1 MPILDRFRAQPRQK
15 HPDPAVRLSF
25 VQEIPID
32 EHDLLSEIAR
42 DDEDARVRRAAA
54 AKLMNPAALA
64 AIARDDADESVRS
77 QATAMLRDIALE
89 AFEGVGEAESLAA
102 IDALTDAKMLLTVA
116 KTASRETTAA
126 RAADRVTDAH
136 ALGSI
141 ARVAAHESVR
151 RQAFER
157 LNDPHEILAIAL
169 NSDFKDPA
177 TDAVDRF
184 SDRKTLDEIAVR
196 AKNRNVSKRARTL
209 LREIDDRAA
218 QEAAA
223 AAAEADAAAQAAH
236 AAAIAEAAARTAR
249 EDAERAADAARARA
263 AQAESLR
270 AEEEAAAE
278 RRAEQDAAERAQK
291 EADAELARKEADR
304 RRSRLAELITAAET
318 ASANEDLGAARRGLA
333 MARHEWKDVAS
344 GLEVDAE
351 LTGRFAAAE
360 ARVTARDTAAQDE
373 DRRTRKEA
381 LDRLL
386 QLATRVEPL
395 AARGDLMLKPAERAL
410 RDLRAALTSIPPL
423 PSRRDY
429 EGIVHRLKA
438 AQAAL
443 IPKVQE
449 LRDVADWQRW
459 ANVGIQEQLCEKME
473 ALKAVEDPEAIARQ
487 VRELQQQWRQAAD
500 VPRAQGES
508 LWRRFKAAHDE
519 VWARCEAH
527 FAAQAESRADNFAK
541 KQALAERAEALA
553 ESTRWIQT
561 ADEIK
566 KLQAEWKTIG
576 AVTRGQEKIV
586 WDRFRAAC
594 DRFFTRRHADLA
606 ERKTVWAQNLAK
618 KEELCVRAEAVA
630 ESTDWEPAAAE
641 IKKLQAE
648 WKTIGPVKKTR
659 AEAIWQRFRA
669 ACDHFFVRYAQ
680 RYDIARE
687 ERVAAREAIVSELEA
702 LAPPP
707 PAPDAASASQAPDP
721 TAEPATASASQAP
734 DPTAEPA
741 TASTSQAPDPTAEPA
756 TASAVQ
762 TPAEPP
768 ADLLPTVRSLRGK
781 WQQELALRGVDRER
795 AAALDQRFAAAFA
808 GVVARWPAVF
818 DGTDLDPD
826 ANRKRMEALVKRM
839 EDLAKS
845 VAGPAAALG
854 DEAVSPT
861 TRLAAML
868 KDALASNTIGGKVDE
883 DSRFRAAV
891 EDVRQAQAA
900 WSRIGPVPEDAR
912 RPLADRFQKAVRL
925 ISERAGKAGGAGGS
939 GKAGWAGKAGR

>member
-1 MPILDRFRAQPRQK
+1 MGTRW
-15 HPDPAVRLSF
+15 
-25 VQEIPID
+25 E
-32 EHDLLSEIAR
+32 
-42 DDEDARVRRAAA
+42 
-54 AKLMNPAALA
+54 
-64 AIARDDADESVRS
+64 
-77 QATAMLRDIALE
+77 
-89 AFEGVGEAESLAA
+89 
-102 IDALTDAKMLLTVA
+102 
-116 KTASRETTAA
+116 
-126 RAADRVTDAH
+126 
-136 ALGSI
+136 SI
-141 ARVAAHESVR
+141 ARLAPHESVR
-151 RQAFER
+151 RHAFER
-157 LNDPHEILAIAL
+157 LSDPHEILAVAL

-177 TDAVDRF
+177 IAAVDRF
-184 SDRKTLDEIAVR
+184 TDRKTLDDIAVR

-209 LREIDDRAA
+209 VREIDERVA
-218 QEAAA
+218 QDAAA
-223 AAAEADAAAQAAH
+223 AAAEADAAAHAAH
-236 AAAIAEAAARTAR
+236 AAAAAEAADRTAR
-249 EDAERAADAARARA
+249 EDAERAADAERARA
-263 AQAESLR
+263 AQAESHR
-270 AEEEAAAE
+270 AEEEAAAG

-304 RRSRLAELITAAET
+304 RRGRLAELVAAAET
-318 ASANEDLGAARRGLA
+318 ASADEDLGVARRGLA

-373 DRRTRKEA
+373 DRRTRKDA

-395 AARGDLMLKPAERAL
+395 VARGDLALKPAERAL
-410 RDLRAALTSIPPL
+410 RDLRTALTSIPPL

-500 VPRAQGES
+500 VPRAQGET

-519 VWARCEAH
+519 VWARCEKH

-553 ESTRWIQT
+553 DSTRWIQT

-576 AVTRGQEKIV
+576 PVTRGQEKIV

-630 ESTDWEPAAAE
+630 ESTDWESAAAE

-669 ACDHFFVRYAQ
+669 ACDHFFTRYAQ
-680 RYDIARE
+680 RHDIARE
-687 ERVAAREAIVSELEA
+687 ERVTAREAIVRELEA
-702 LAPPP
+702 LVSVDSPQSSDISQQSSVDSHSPQSSEAPAADDSGLTPDDGRLTTEAAPPP
-707 PAPDAASASQAPDP
+707 
-721 TAEPATASASQAP
+721 
-734 DPTAEPA
+734 
-741 TASTSQAPDPTAEPA
+741 
-756 TASAVQ
+756 
-762 TPAEPP
+762 
-768 ADLLPTVRSLRGK
+768 DLLARVRDIRGR
-781 WQQELALRGVDRER
+781 WQRELALRGVDRDR
-795 AAALDQRFAAAFA
+795 AAALDERFAAGFA
-808 GVVARWPAVF
+808 RVTARWPAVF

-826 ANRKRMEALVKRM
+826 ANRKRMESLVKRM

-845 VAGPAAALG
+845 VAGPAASLGQEAL
-854 DEAVSPT
+854 SPT

-912 RPLADRFQKAVRL
+912 RPLADRFQRAIRFISDKAG
-925 ISERAGKAGGAGGS
+925 EAGRAGGAGRASRPSGS
-939 GKAGWAGKAGR
+939 GGSGRPVSVDLEVLTYPPYLPHLPYSILISSTSNTSSPYGACLPSYASFSGIQKRVFSPSTISATPSVHPLMTPSS

>member
-54 AKLMNPAALA
+54 AKLMNPTALA

-77 QATAMLRDIALE
+77 QATTMLRDIALE

-102 IDALTDAKMLLTVA
+102 IDALTDAKMLVAVA
-116 KTASRETTAA
+116 KSAPRETAAA
-126 RAADRVTDAH
+126 RAADRVTDVH

-141 ARVAAHESVR
+141 ARLAPHESVR
-151 RQAFER
+151 RHALER
-157 LNDPHEILAIAL
+157 LTDPHEILAVAL

-177 TDAVDRF
+177 VDAVDRF
-184 SDRKTLDEIAVR
+184 TDRKTLDEIAGR

-209 LREIDDRAA
+209 VREMDERAA
-218 QEAAA
+218 QDVAAA
-223 AAAEADAAAQAAH
+223 AAQADVAAQAAH
-236 AAAIAEAAARTAR
+236 AAAAAETAERAAR
-249 EDAERAADAARARA
+249 EDAERAADAERARA
-263 AQAESLR
+263 AQAESVR
-270 AEEEAAAE
+270 AEEEAAAG
-278 RRAEQDAAERAQK
+278 RRAEQDAAERLQK

-304 RRSRLAELITAAET
+304 RRSRLAELAVTAET
-318 ASANEDLGAARRGLA
+318 AAADEDLGVARRGLA

-351 LTGRFAAAE
+351 LSARFAAAE
-360 ARVTARDTAAQDE
+360 ARVAARDTAAQDE
-373 DRRTRKEA
+373 DRRTRKDA

-395 AARGDLMLKPAERAL
+395 VARGDLALKPAERAL
-410 RDLRAALTSIPPL
+410 RDLRAALASIPPL

-500 VPRAQGES
+500 VPRAQGET

-519 VWARCEAH
+519 VWARCEKH

-553 ESTRWIQT
+553 DSTRWIQT

-576 AVTRGQEKIV
+576 PVTRGQEKIV

-630 ESTDWEPAAAE
+630 ESTDWESAAAE

-669 ACDHFFVRYAQ
+669 ACDHFFTRYAQ
-680 RYDIARE
+680 RHDIARE
-687 ERVAAREAIVSELEA
+687 ERVTAREAIVRELEA
-702 LAPPP
+702 LVSVDNPQSSDISQQSSVDSHSPQSSEAPAADDSGLTPDDGRLTTEAAPPP
-707 PAPDAASASQAPDP
+707 
-721 TAEPATASASQAP
+721 
-734 DPTAEPA
+734 
-741 TASTSQAPDPTAEPA
+741 
-756 TASAVQ
+756 
-762 TPAEPP
+762 
-768 ADLLPTVRSLRGK
+768 DLLARVRDIRGR
-781 WQQELALRGVDRER
+781 WQRELALRGVDRDR
-795 AAALDQRFAAAFA
+795 AAALDERFAAGFA
-808 GVVARWPAVF
+808 RVTARWPAVF

-826 ANRKRMEALVKRM
+826 ANRKRMESLVKRM

-845 VAGPAAALG
+845 VAGPAASLGQEAL
-854 DEAVSPT
+854 SPT

-912 RPLADRFQKAVRL
+912 RPLADRFQRAIRFISDKAG
-925 ISERAGKAGGAGGS
+925 EAGRAGGAGRASRPSGS
-939 GKAGWAGKAGR
+939 GGSGRPGGSSRS